1 MDREFFESRRQIVM
15 ENIGDDGIAVIPN
28 APVRQRNSDVSYPYR
43 SDSDFF
49 YLTGFSEPE
58 SVAVLAPGNESGDYV
73 LFCRERNPHHE
84 RWEGKSAGLDGA
96 MEIYGA
102 DCSMSIAQIDEE
114 MPNLLKGRR
123 TIHYCTGRY
132 SEFDAQLLGWM
143 NQVKKLVR
151 TGLRIPSEIVD
162 IGQILHEMRLY
173 KTPFEID
180 VLHRVAKITGEAHCR
195 AMWVCKPGLTEYE
208 IQAEVEYWL
217 QKHQCGTA
225 YPSIVASGANACILH
240 YTDNTKQ
247 LQSGE
252 LLLIDAG
259 GELNNYAADVTR
271 TFPVNGK
278 FTGEQKAIYEIVLEA
293 QRRAIETAVPGTPYD
308 AVQKVSVAVI
318 SDGLKQLK
326 ILDGSLEEIVETKAY
341 QEFYMHKIGHW
352 LGLDVHDVGTYGD
365 GNTSRILQ
373 KDMYMTVEPGIYV
386 SPSDN
391 VDARWHG
398 IGIRIEDDVLLT
410 EDGNLVTTSIA
421 PKEIEDVE
429 ALLSEYEK

>member
-1 MDREFFESRRQIVM
+1 MDREFFESRRQLVM
-15 ENIGDDGIAVIPN
+15 EKIGEDGIAVIPN
-28 APVRQRNSDVSYPYR
+28 APVQRRNSDVSYPYR

-49 YLTGFSEPE
+49 YLTGFSEPD
-58 SVAVLAPGNESGDYV
+58 SVAVLAPGNESGDYII
-73 LFCRERNPHHE
+73 FCREHDPLHE
-84 RWEGKSAGLDGA
+84 RWEGKRAGLDGA
-96 MEIYGA
+96 MEKYGA

-114 MPNLLKGRR
+114 MPNLLRGRR
-123 TIHYCTGRY
+123 TIHYCAGRY

-143 NQVKKLVR
+143 NQVRKLVR
-151 TGLRIPSEIVD
+151 TGLRIPSEIVE

-180 VLHRVAKITGEAHCR
+180 VLLRAAEITGEAHCR
-195 AMWVCKPGLTEYE
+195 AMKVCKAGMNEYE
-208 IQAEVEYWL
+208 IQAEFEYWF
-217 QKHQCGTA
+217 QKHQCKTA

-240 YTDNTKQ
+240 YTDNTDR
-247 LQSGE
+247 LRSGD

-259 GELNNYAADVTR
+259 AELNNYAADVTR

-278 FTGEQKAIYEIVLEA
+278 FTGEQRAIYEIVLEA
-293 QRRAIETAVPGTPYD
+293 QRRAIKSAVPGTPYD
-308 AVQKVSVAVI
+308 AVQEVSVAVI

-326 ILDGSLEEIVETKAY
+326 ILDGSTDEIIEFKAY

-365 GNTSRILQ
+365 GNTSRLLQ
-373 KDMYMTVEPGIYV
+373 KDMYMTVEPGIYI

-410 EDGNLVTTSIA
+410 EDGNLVTTSLA
-421 PKEIEDVE
+421 PKEIADVE
-429 ALLSEYEK
+429 ALMSG